1 MFDLADKE
9 TYALSITNIGLG
21 ITVVFCFLAVL
32 RGFFLDLI
40 EKVLSP
46 KANTD
51 PAAQLDP
58 VNPRTTATIPKPSCL
73 HGANDLLSGVLGF
86 RAPQISVDSRK
97 EPRRIHG

>member
-1 MFDLADKE
+1 VFDLADQE

-21 ITVVFCFLAVL
+21 ITVVICCLAVL
-32 RGFFLDLI
+32 RGFLLDLI

-46 KANTD
+46 KADTD
-51 PAAQLDP
+51 PAAHHDP
-58 VNPRTTATIPKPSCL
+58 VMPRPTITIPNPSRL

-86 RAPQISVDSRK
+86 RASQMPADSSK